1 MNYESKLYLVERRS
15 AAANSQGLRGAR
27 AGTERFVA
35 QRRRRGVGVY
45 TAEAAIMVLVVGLI
59 FAGVF
64 VGWII
69 GHYATNTQAVKTVT
83 VSASAGSPSSSDDL
97 PPTPNLSAAHPIKA
111 PTEDWPTVGGTLRND
126 RYSPLSK
133 IDTSNVK
140 ELKGVWRTH
149 LDGSGVGAKY
159 SQEAQPVVWK
169 GVAYVS
175 TGEDDVF
182 AVSLS
187 DGKILWKY
195 TSGISQKISTVCC
208 GWLNRGVALGAG
220 RVYLGQLDGKVVA
233 LDQETG
239 KVVWQKQL
247 VKWQQ
252 GQTIT
257 AAPIFVDNKIY
268 IGVVGAE
275 YGTRSFL
282 EAMDAGTGKQAWRWY
297 TTPNPNEPGGNTWPK
312 GTKEYL
318 RGGATIW
325 QAPAVDPD
333 LGLLYF
339 STGNAG
345 SDWFGGDRPG
355 KNLYAASIVALD
367 LKTGKLKW
375 YFQQVHHDIWDFD
388 SASPVVLFDAGG
400 HKGIAQ
406 ASKTGWLYM
415 LDRATGKPLYGITE
429 KPVPQHAEQKSR
441 ATQPIPANG
450 EFTPHGRP
458 PAADIARVK
467 KEAVGPLKGAPVVV
481 AKESYTPP
489 PPGKL
494 LIYGN
499 GPQGG
504 VNWQPISFNEKTE
517 TIYICSSVSWV
528 GFMAKRT
535 PFVKPGENWTGV
547 GGAAGVAWPEATGT
561 FTAIDATSG
570 NVKWQKR
577 FPDPC
582 YSGTST
588 TAGDLVF
595 IGRNSGELEAYNAQ
609 NGKRLWH
616 FQTGA
621 GANDTATVFQQDG
634 QEYVAFLSGGNSLAA
649 TPHGDSLWL
658 FALNGKLGPA
668 PTPGPGQ
675 GTQHAGEKTPKK
687 TNTGTAGDADAGK
700 TVFADNCVS
709 CHGATGHGGNGGP
722 DLTQIPSAKNMNR
735 VLAQVTNGGSGMPA
749 FKGQLTPKQ
758 ITDVATYVTQKIT
771 KNNK

>member
-1 MNYESKLYLVERRS
+1 
-15 AAANSQGLRGAR
+15 
-27 AGTERFVA
+27 
-35 QRRRRGVGVY
+35 
-45 TAEAAIMVLVVGLI
+45 MVIVVGLI

-69 GHYATNTQAVKTVT
+69 GHYATNTEATKTVT
-83 VSASAGSPSSSDDL
+83 VSASAGSPSSASDIEAA
-97 PPTPNLSAAHPIKA
+97 PNFSAADLMEA
-111 PTEDWPTVGGTLRND
+111 PTENWPTVGGTLRND
-126 RYSPLSK
+126 RYSPLSE
-133 IDTSNVK
+133 IDASNVSQ
-140 ELKGVWRTH
+140 LKGVWRTH
-149 LDGSGVGAKY
+149 LDGSGVGSKY

-182 AVSLS
+182 AVSLA

-195 TSGISQKISTVCC
+195 TSGISQEITTVCC
-208 GWLNRGVALGAG
+208 GWLNRGVAIGSG

-233 LDQETG
+233 LDQQSG
-239 KVVWQKQL
+239 DVVWKRQL
-247 VKWQQ
+247 VQWQQ

-282 EAMDAGTGKQAWRWY
+282 EAMDAATGKQAWRWY
-297 TTPNPNEPGGNTWPK
+297 TTPEPNEPGGNSWPK
-312 GTKEYL
+312 GTEMYL

-345 SDWFGGDRPG
+345 SDWFGGERPG

-367 LKTGKLKW
+367 MKTGKLKW

-400 HKGIAQ
+400 KKGIAQ

-415 LDRATGKPLYGITE
+415 LDRATGEPLYGITE
-429 KPVPQHAEQKSR
+429 QAVPQNKEQASWP
-441 ATQPIPANG
+441 TQPIPKNA
-450 EFTPHGRP
+450 EFTPHGTP
-458 PAADIARVK
+458 PAKDIERVK
-467 KEAVGPLKGAPVVV
+467 KEATGPIAKAPVVI
-481 AKESYTPP
+481 AHKAFTPP
-489 PPGKL
+489 PPGKM

-504 VNWQPISFNEKTE
+504 VNWQPVSFNEKTHM
-517 TIYICSSVSWV
+517 IYVCSSVSWI
-528 GFMAKRT
+528 GLMAQKT
-535 PFVKPGENWTGV
+535 PFVKAGENWTGV
-547 GGAAGVAWPEATGT
+547 GGISGVAWPEATGT
-561 FTAIDATSG
+561 FSAIDATSG
-570 NVKWQKR
+570 EVKWQKR

-588 TAGDLVF
+588 TGGNLVF
-595 IGRNSGELEAYNAQ
+595 VGRNSGELEAYDAQ
-609 NGKRLWH
+609 SGNRLWH

-621 GANDTATVFQQDG
+621 GANNQPTFVEQG
-634 QEYVAFLSGGNSLAA
+634 GKEYVLFLSGGNSLQA

-658 FALNGKLGPA
+658 FGLDGTLGPA
-668 PTPGPGQ
+668 PTPGKGS
-675 GTQHAGEKTPKK
+675 GVQHAGEGTKK
-687 TNTGTAGDADAGK
+687 SPATTKGDATAGK
-700 TVFADNCVS
+700 TVFQQNCTA
-709 CHGATGHGGNGGP
+709 CHGPTGHGGNGGP
-722 DLTQIPSAKNMNR
+722 DLTSIPSAKNYNT
-735 VLAQVTNGGSGMPA
+735 VVAQVENGGGGMPA

-758 ITDVATYVTQKIT
+758 IADVSTYVTQKIT
-771 KNNK
+771 NNNK